1 MTASQEKFRFLFLL
15 LFVTTV
21 GFTTASCSSAGAD
34 KGSSSDAV
42 AADDSADI
50 QLDEGDS
57 SSKQL
62 AADELSSDAKPK
74 SDAKPETSTANG
86 SPLPDPDD
94 IKLDEDEPQ
103 APAPK
108 AAQESPA
115 VPAPAPDAP
124 PPIEAAAPVIEP
136 TISNVNVTDLR
147 FVPKQ
152 GGGDVVIETS
162 GPATYHTS
170 EVPTQNQMIVEIS
183 NARLPANLKHPSVPH
198 GGNQAISSINAYQD
212 SGSSMVRVVI
222 QYKTATRTEVNQ
234 SGGKITVASSGP
246 APSEEP
252 VLANAPEQESR
263 SGNELNEVKILST
276 SASADVQ
283 VSNEPR
289 KFYGKPISIEVR
301 DTPVRE
307 VINLI
312 AEQSGANIVLSGD
325 ADGNISLKL
334 RQIPWDEALF
344 MVMKTRNLGYVRQG
358 SILRILPNDSLE
370 KENEST
376 RKIFEADRAARP
388 LSIKVINVSYAKVIE
403 LEKQVKP
410 FLTKERGN
418 IVADPRTN
426 SLVVTDTPDVLL
438 RVDALIRAL
447 DLQPLQVLIE
457 GKVVEA
463 SEIFARNFGIN
474 WGAANGQPMAIGG
487 QSLTNNGISVNTVN
501 PLPPGGGNIG
511 FKLGTFDFFGD
522 LTASLALAE
531 NDSLA
536 HIVSSPRVV
545 VLNNEKAN
553 IVQGT
558 NVPIQSTTIAGG
570 VPVVTT
576 TYQSIEM
583 RMEVTPQVTSSTDV
597 LLNLDIKREFQSAP
611 GVNGGAPS
619 IDKREAITK
628 VLVRSGQTAVIGG
641 VYQNDTIDTE
651 GGVPWL
657 REIPVLGWLF
667 KTQQKQKTKNEL
679 LVFLTPRILNAE
691 ASAKGSSL

>member
-1 MTASQEKFRFLFLL
+1 MTASQEKFRFLILL

-42 AADDSADI
+42 ASDDSADI
-50 QLDEGDS
+50 QLDEDDS

-62 AADELSSDAKPK
+62 AADELSSDAK
-74 SDAKPETSTANG
+74 SDTKAETTTANG

-103 APAPK
+103 TPAPK

-124 PPIEAAAPVIEP
+124 PPVEAAAPVVEP
-136 TISNVNVTDLR
+136 TVSDVNVTDLR

-222 QYKTATRTEVNQ
+222 QYKMATRTEVNQ

-263 SGNELNEVKILST
+263 SGNELDDAKILST
-276 SASADVQ
+276 SNGASADVQ

-289 KFYGKPISIEVR
+289 KFYGKPISIEVS

-334 RQIPWDEALF
+334 RQIPWDEALL

-358 SILRILPNDSLE
+358 SILRILPNESLQ
-370 KENEST
+370 KEHEST
-376 RKIFEADRAARP
+376 RKMFEADRAARP
-388 LSIKVINVSYAKVIE
+388 LAVKVINVSYAKVTE
-403 LEKQVKP
+403 LEKQVKL
-410 FLTKERGN
+410 FLTKDRGN
-418 IVADPRTN
+418 VVADPRTN
-426 SLVVTDTPDVLL
+426 SLVVTDTPDVLI

-463 SEIFARNFGIN
+463 SEAFVRNFGIN
-474 WGAANGQPMAIGG
+474 WGAQNGQPVGIGG
-487 QSLTNNGISVNTVN
+487 QNLTNNGITVNTSGT
-501 PLPPGGGNIG
+501 LPTGGGNVG

-522 LTASLALAE
+522 LTANLALAE
-531 NDSLA
+531 TDSLA
-536 HIVSSPRVV
+536 HIVSSPRIV

-558 NVPIQSTTIAGG
+558 NVPIQNTTIAGG
-570 VPVVTT
+570 VPVTTT

-583 RMEVTPQVTSSTDV
+583 RMEVTPQVTSGTDV
-597 LLNLDIKREFQSAP
+597 LLQLDIKREFETAIP
-611 GVNGGAPS
+611 INGAAPS
-619 IDKREAITK
+619 IDKREAGTK

-641 VYQNDTIDTE
+641 VYQNDTVDQE

-667 KTQQKQKTKNEL
+667 KTQIKQKTKNEL

-691 ASAKGSSL
+691 TSAKGSSL